1 MLLSALP
8 LGMVDTAWAIS
19 SRDTVVDSGTC
30 GGTLNNSQLMKW
42 TLTSDGT
49 LTISGEGNM
58 FGAPWS
64 QYKSKIKKV
73 VIGEGVKSISDN
85 AFHYYENLRSVSLP
99 STLTSIG
106 EAAFWACSSLQ
117 SITLPNNLTNIGLN
131 AFRACHSLTQ
141 VLIPASVTS
150 IDGSAFECCTGLT
163 DVVFEGNSLEFGS
176 GATFYD
182 CTSLK
187 NVFFNGTRADWTASR
202 GSSGSV
208 LPAAAQIYYKN
219 DLISSGTCGDN
230 SSGNNTQWKLTKAG
244 TLIITVGTGYT
255 EGGIADFAYGKAPW
269 YQDIYDSGIRC
280 LIIGS
285 GIKTIGSYAFADC
298 TDLAEIIVPDGVI
311 SIGNGAFLQNSGAKR
326 VVLPPS
332 TVYIGHGALRDC
344 SALTSVSLP
353 DSMSNRLFL
362 DMFEGC
368 TNLKSVDIPDGITD
382 IYEGDLASC
391 PNWTDIYYD
400 NWGRVWNR
408 VVSNVRDSIPD
419 RMNVHFKDNIYDSG
433 SCGENVTWTLTA
445 DGTLTISGTGAM
457 TDYTYD
463 SRSPWYSCRTYIK
476 RVVMQQGVTSIGG
489 DAFWDCSGLTSV
501 TIPDGVTSI
510 GGDAFWDCSGL
521 TSVTIPDGVT
531 SIGGYAF
538 RGCSGLTSVT
548 IPEGVTSI
556 GDYAF
561 DNCSSLTDIY
571 YGGYGT
577 DWQKLNVSIPTS
589 ATVHFKDNIYGKGD
603 CGINV
608 TWELTGDGTLII
620 SGTGRIS
627 NYSHDNNAPWYSC
640 RAYIKRVVIQQGV
653 RAIGDRAFWDCSGL
667 TSVTIPDGVTS
678 IGDYAFAYCV
688 SLTSATIPEGV
699 TSIGWSAFENCTA
712 LTFMTIPEGVTSIGN
727 SAFSGC
733 SGLTSVT
740 IPSSVT
746 SIGWS
751 AFKNCTALTFM
762 TIPESVTYISGEVF
776 SNCVRLARVTI
787 PKSVTEIG
795 SKAFYY
801 CDSLTDV
808 YYAGTAADWA
818 KISISEGNEDLTS
831 AALRCAPASLS
842 APTVTGGNDSQGR
855 PTLKWKAVSGAAKY
869 EVYRAR
875 SKDGDY
881 IKYSTVTGTSYTNIS
896 YIENGNTYY
905 YKVRA
910 LDASGTAGA
919 WSSVVSVTYKQT
931 LPAPIVTGGNDSQ
944 GRPTLKWKAVSGA
957 AKYEVYRARSKNGDY
972 IKYST
977 VTGTSYTNTSYIEN
991 GNTYYYKVRALK
1003 SSGTAGAWSSIVSVT
1018 YKQTLPA
1025 PTVTGGNDAQGR
1037 PTLKWNAVSGAAKYE
1052 VYRARSRDGSYSKYS
1067 TVTGTSYTNTS
1078 YIEDGNTYYYKVRA
1092 LDANGTAG
1100 AWSSIVSVTYKQT
1113 LPAPTVT
1120 GGNDSQGRP
1129 TLKWKAVTGA
1139 AKYEVYRA
1147 RSKDG
1152 DYIKYSTVTGTSYTN
1167 TSYIENG
1174 NTYYYKVRAL
1184 DANGTAG
1191 AWSSVVSVTYKQ
1203 TLPAPAVTGG
1213 NDSQGRP
1220 TLKWKA
1226 VTGAAKYE
1234 VYRARS
1240 KDGDYIKYSTVTG
1253 TSYTN
1258 TSYIENGNTYYYK
1271 VRALDANGTAG
1282 AWSSV
1287 VSVTYKQTLPAPTVT
1302 GGNDAQGRPTLTWKA
1317 VTGAAKYEVYRARS
1331 KDGDYIKYSTVTG
1344 TSYTNTSY
1352 IENGNTYYYKVRAL
1366 DANGTAGAWS
1376 SIVSVTYRK
1385 PAAATVA
1392 SGKCGDSAKWTLDA
1406 AGTLTIS
1413 GSGKTWDFIDED
1425 WNANAPWYDASLR
1438 LRIKKVVV
1446 EKGITY
1452 VGTRA
1457 FYDCSEMTS
1466 VSLPTTLETMGA
1478 DVFMYCTGLTSVT
1491 IPDGVTFISGDFF
1504 LGCTSLKS
1512 VTLPDSLR
1520 NIGGCTFMYCASL
1533 TSVRLPANLRYI
1545 TWRMFKDCTSLT
1557 SVTIPRG
1564 TVEVKKEAFDGCTSL
1579 KNVTFTGSAA
1589 DWKGVTIRPGNTALT
1604 SAAIKCIGSTVL
1616 TAPTLT
1622 LSVSKKGQPTLK
1634 WSAVS
1639 GAAGYQLWCSYD
1651 GGNDYD
1657 PSYRWLANN
1666 DKTATSYTVPAD
1678 TLKKGQTYTFKVRA
1692 VTSSGAVGSFSKE
1705 VTFTYNP
1712 AASLP
1717 APTVTGGNDAQG
1729 RPTLKWNAV
1738 SGAAKYEVY
1747 RARSLNGDYIKYSTV
1762 TGTSY
1767 TNISYIENGNTY
1779 YYKVRALDANG
1790 TAGAWSS
1797 IVSVTYRKPAAAT
1810 VASGKCGDSAKWTL
1824 DAAGTLTIT
1833 GAGPMADYGAYGPW
1847 YIAHL
1852 TDIKKVVVQEGV
1864 TTIGDH
1870 AFANL
1875 SYVTSVTIPSSITSI
1890 GAHAF
1895 EKCRLGGAVTLP
1907 EGLTAIGDFAFSG
1920 SGMASLTLPESLR
1933 TIGNSA
1939 FLFCSL
1945 RELTIPDGVTSI
1957 GTGAFCNAS
1966 LTSVKLPASGVTLG
1980 DSLFQECENLTD
1992 VTLPAD
1998 LTVIGPSMFENCGSL
2013 KNVTIPSGVTH
2024 IGNAAFAACEA
2035 LPEIRLPDGME
2046 ALGSEAFV
2054 GCRAV
2059 TKVYIPRSLTSIG
2072 EAAFRICEGL
2082 TDVYYGGTAAE
2093 WLAISVADR
2102 NDPLL
2107 NAALHCTGQSAS
2119 RLDVPAMTL
2128 GEDCSDGKP
2137 TVWWPA
2143 VTGAERYEIWRAQA
2157 ASDGSAPAA
2166 SAYTLIVSADVTFH
2180 KDTTAEAD
2188 TWYYYKVRAVSG
2200 STYSDFSQEARRY
2213 CEAPP
2218 TMDTPEI
2225 TSLELDDSGK
2235 PVLTWRTVE
2244 GAARYQV
2251 FRSEDNGFSYSP
2263 MGTVL
2268 PTGSDT
2274 ITWTDTTAV
2283 SGTGYYYGVGCYDD
2297 NGHYSSFGGGEWWVT
2312 AR

>member
-1 MLLSALP
+1 MTYRHIPAEIIKKRGVSVKKRILSILLAALMLLSAVP

-73 VIGEGVKSISDN
+73 VIGEGVESISDN

-382 IYEGDLASC
+382 ICEGDLASC

-463 SRSPWYSCRTYIK
+463 SRSPWYSCR
-476 RVVMQQGVTSIGG
+476 
-489 DAFWDCSGLTSV
+489 
-501 TIPDGVTSI
+501 
-510 GGDAFWDCSGL
+510 
-521 TSVTIPDGVT
+521 
-531 SIGGYAF
+531 
-538 RGCSGLTSVT
+538 
-548 IPEGVTSI
+548 
-556 GDYAF
+556 
-561 DNCSSLTDIY
+561 
-571 YGGYGT
+571 
-577 DWQKLNVSIPTS
+577 
-589 ATVHFKDNIYGKGD
+589 
-603 CGINV
+603 
-608 TWELTGDGTLII
+608 
-620 SGTGRIS
+620 
-627 NYSHDNNAPWYSC
+627 
-640 RAYIKRVVIQQGV
+640 AYIKRVVIQQGV
-653 RAIGDRAFWDCSGL
+653 RAIGDYAFYYCENL
-667 TSVTIPDGVTS
+667 TSVTIPDSVTS

-699 TSIGWSAFENCTA
+699 TSIGGDAFLGCTG
-712 LTFMTIPEGVTSIGN
+712 LTSVAIPSSVTSTGFETFSGCTGLTSITIPEGVTSIGN
-727 SAFSGC
+727 YAFKGCSGLTSVTIPDSVTSIGGSAFSGC

-751 AFKNCTALTFM
+751 AFENCTALTFM

-776 SNCVRLARVTI
+776 SNCIRLAKVTI
-787 PKSVTEIG
+787 PKSVTSIG
-795 SKAFYY
+795 KNAFYY
-801 CDSLTDV
+801 CESIADV
-808 YYAGTAADWA
+808 YYDGTEEDWA
-818 KISISEGNEDLTS
+818 KISISEGNEDLLA
-831 AALRCAPASLS
+831 AALHCKPTPLTAPS
-842 APTVTGGNDSQGR
+842 VTGGNDSQGR
-855 PTLKWKAVSGAAKY
+855 PTLKWDKVAGAAKY

-881 IKYSTVTGTSYTNIS
+881 IKYSTQTSTGYTNS
-896 YIENGNTYY
+896 AYLTSGSTYY

-910 LDASGTAGA
+910 LDANGTAGP
-919 WSSVVSVTYKQT
+919 WSDVVAVTCRLGLT
-931 LPAPIVTGGNDSQ
+931 APSVTGGNDSQ
-944 GRPTLKWKAVSGA
+944 GRPTLKWDKVAGA
-957 AKYEVYRARSKNGDY
+957 AKYEVYRS
-972 IKYST
+972 YSQ
-977 VTGTSYTNTSYIEN
+977 N
-991 GNTYYYKVRALK
+991 GN
-1003 SSGTAGAWSSIVSVT
+1003 
-1018 YKQTLPA
+1018 
-1025 PTVTGGNDAQGR
+1025 
-1037 PTLKWNAVSGAAKYE
+1037 
-1052 VYRARSRDGSYSKYS
+1052 YSKYS
-1067 TVTGTSYTNTS
+1067 TQTSTGYTNSSYLTS
-1078 YIEDGNTYYYKVRA
+1078 GSTYYYKVRA

-1113 LPAPTVT
+1113 LSAPAVT

-1129 TLKWKAVTGA
+1129 TLKWNAVTGA

-1152 DYIKYSTVTGTSYTN
+1152 DYIKYSTQTSTGYTN
-1167 TSYIENG
+1167 SAYLTSG
-1174 NTYYYKVRAL
+1174 
-1184 DANGTAG
+1184 
-1191 AWSSVVSVTYKQ
+1191 S
-1203 TLPAPAVTGG
+1203 
-1213 NDSQGRP
+1213 
-1220 TLKWKA
+1220 
-1226 VTGAAKYE
+1226 
-1234 VYRARS
+1234 
-1240 KDGDYIKYSTVTG
+1240 
-1253 TSYTN
+1253 
-1258 TSYIENGNTYYYK
+1258 TYYYK

-1302 GGNDAQGRPTLTWKA
+1302 GGNDAQGRPTLTWNA

-1331 KDGDYIKYSTVTG
+1331 RSGEYIKYSTVTG

-1376 SIVSVTYRK
+1376 SIVSVTYR
-1385 PAAATVA
+1385 AAST
-1392 SGKCGDSAKWTLDA
+1392 
-1406 AGTLTIS
+1406 GTLS
-1413 GSGKTWDFIDED
+1413 
-1425 WNANAPWYDASLR
+1425 
-1438 LRIKKVVV
+1438 
-1446 EKGITY
+1446 
-1452 VGTRA
+1452 
-1457 FYDCSEMTS
+1457 
-1466 VSLPTTLETMGA
+1466 
-1478 DVFMYCTGLTSVT
+1478 
-1491 IPDGVTFISGDFF
+1491 
-1504 LGCTSLKS
+1504 
-1512 VTLPDSLR
+1512 
-1520 NIGGCTFMYCASL
+1520 
-1533 TSVRLPANLRYI
+1533 
-1545 TWRMFKDCTSLT
+1545 
-1557 SVTIPRG
+1557 
-1564 TVEVKKEAFDGCTSL
+1564 
-1579 KNVTFTGSAA
+1579 
-1589 DWKGVTIRPGNTALT
+1589 
-1604 SAAIKCIGSTVL
+1604 
-1616 TAPTLT
+1616 APTVT
-1622 LSVSKKGQPTLK
+1622 GGNDSQGRPTLK
-1634 WSAVS
+1634 WNAVS
-1639 GAAGYQLWCSYD
+1639 GAAKYEVYRARSKD
-1651 GGNDYD
+1651 GDYIKY
-1657 PSYRWLANN
+1657 S
-1666 DKTATSYTVPAD
+1666 TITGTSYTNISYIEN
-1678 TLKKGQTYTFKVRA
+1678 GNTYYYKVRA
-1692 VTSSGAVGSFSKE
+1692 LDANGTAGAWGSIVSVTYKQ
-1705 VTFTYNP
+1705 T
-1712 AASLP
+1712 LP

-1747 RARSLNGDYIKYSTV
+1747 RARSRSGEYIKYSTVTGTSYTNTSYIEDGNTYYYKVRALDASGTAGAWSSIVSVTYRAASTGTLPAPTVTGGNDAQGRPTLTWNAVTGAAKYEVYRARSQSGDYIKYSTVTGTSYTNTSYIEDGNTYYYKVRALDANGTAGAWGSIVSVTYRAASTGTLSAPTVTGGNDAQGRPTLKWNAVTGAAKYEVYRARSLNGDYIKYSTV

-1767 TNISYIENGNTY
+1767 TNTSYIENGNTY
-1779 YYKVRALDANG
+1779 YYKVRALKSDG

-1824 DAAGTLTIT
+1824 DAAGTLTIS
-1833 GAGPMADYGAYGPW
+1833 GSGRMYDYEWPADRGGTTPPW
-1847 YIAHL
+1847 LANKYRDSIRALRVEQGITYI
-1852 TDIKKVVVQEGV
+1852 GRC
-1864 TTIGDH
+1864 
-1870 AFANL
+1870 AFDSCSNL
-1875 SYVTSVTIPSSITSI
+1875 SDVTLPTSLRIIGQCAFNDCTALRSIQ
-1890 GAHAF
+1890 
-1895 EKCRLGGAVTLP
+1895 LP
-1907 EGLTAIGDFAFSG
+1907 EGLTTIMEDAFNAAGLVSITFPSTLG
-1920 SGMASLTLPESLR
+1920 ELRDGAFMNCEKLQSLRLPEGLT
-1933 TIGNSA
+1933 TIGNWAFYCNPNISSIYIPASVTTIGEEAFIYYNNLATVRYGGSQSQWSA
-1939 FLFCSL
+1939 VSVAANAF
-1945 RELTIPDGVTSI
+1945 PDGVRY
-1957 GTGAFCNAS
+1957 
-1966 LTSVKLPASGVTLG
+1966 VY
-1980 DSLFQECENLTD
+1980 
-1992 VTLPAD
+1992 
-1998 LTVIGPSMFENCGSL
+1998 
-2013 KNVTIPSGVTH
+2013 NV
-2024 IGNAAFAACEA
+2024 N
-2035 LPEIRLPDGME
+2035 
-2046 ALGSEAFV
+2046 
-2054 GCRAV
+2054 
-2059 TKVYIPRSLTSIG
+2059 
-2072 EAAFRICEGL
+2072 
-2082 TDVYYGGTAAE
+2082 
-2093 WLAISVADR
+2093 
-2102 NDPLL
+2102 
-2107 NAALHCTGQSAS
+2107 
-2119 RLDVPAMTL
+2119 
-2128 GEDCSDGKP
+2128 
-2137 TVWWPA
+2137 
-2143 VTGAERYEIWRAQA
+2143 
-2157 ASDGSAPAA
+2157 
-2166 SAYTLIVSADVTFH
+2166 
-2180 KDTTAEAD
+2180 
-2188 TWYYYKVRAVSG
+2188 
-2200 STYSDFSQEARRY
+2200 
-2213 CEAPP
+2213 
-2218 TMDTPEI
+2218 
-2225 TSLELDDSGK
+2225 
-2235 PVLTWRTVE
+2235 
-2244 GAARYQV
+2244 
-2251 FRSEDNGFSYSP
+2251 
-2263 MGTVL
+2263 
-2268 PTGSDT
+2268 
-2274 ITWTDTTAV
+2274 
-2283 SGTGYYYGVGCYDD
+2283 
-2297 NGHYSSFGGGEWWVT
+2297 
-2312 AR
+2312 

>member
-1 MLLSALP
+1 MLLSAVP
-8 LGMVDTAWAIS
+8 LGIVDTAWAIS

-476 RVVMQQGVTSIGG
+476 RVVMQQGVTSIG
-489 DAFWDCSGLTSV
+489 DLAFWDCSGLTSV

-510 GGDAFWDCSGL
+510 GGDAFRGCAAL
-521 TSVTIPDGVT
+521 TSVTIPG
-531 SIGGYAF
+531 
-538 RGCSGLTSVT
+538 SVT
-548 IPEGVTSI
+548 NVGQS
-556 GDYAF
+556 AF
-561 DNCSSLTDIY
+561 WACSSLTDIY

-627 NYSHDNNAPWYSC
+627 NYSYDNNAPWYSC

-653 RAIGDRAFWDCSGL
+653 RAIGD
-667 TSVTIPDGVTS
+667 
-678 IGDYAFAYCV
+678 YAFAYCV
-688 SLTSATIPEGV
+688 SLTSVAIPDSVTSIGGGAFSGCAALTSVTIPEGV
-699 TSIGWSAFENCTA
+699 TSIGDGAFSGCTS
-712 LTFMTIPEGVTSIGN
+712 LTSVAIPSSVTEIDG

-733 SGLTSVT
+733 TELTSIT

-751 AFKNCTALTFM
+751 AFENCTALTFM

-787 PKSVTEIG
+787 PKSVTEIS

-818 KISISEGNEDLTS
+818 KISISEGNEDLLA
-831 AALRCAPASLS
+831 AALHCKPTPLTAPSVTGGNDSQGRPTLKWNAVTGAAKYEVYRSYSQNGNYSKYSTQTSTGYTNSSYLTSGSTYYYKVRALDANGTAGPWSDVVAVTCRLGLTAPSVTGGNDSQGRPTLKWDKVAGAAKYEVYRARSRSGEYIKYSTVTGTSYTNISYIENGNTYYYKVRALDANGTAGAWSSVVSVTYKQTLSAPTVTGGNDAQGRPTLKWNAVTGAAKYEVYRARSRSGEYIKYSTVTGTSYTNTSYIENGNTYYYKVRALDANGTAGAWSSIVSVTYRAASTGTLS

-855 PTLKWKAVSGAAKY
+855 PTLKWNAVSGAAKY

-910 LDASGTAGA
+910 LDA
-919 WSSVVSVTYKQT
+919 
-931 LPAPIVTGGNDSQ
+931 N
-944 GRPTLKWKAVSGA
+944 
-957 AKYEVYRARSKNGDY
+957 
-972 IKYST
+972 
-977 VTGTSYTNTSYIEN
+977 
-991 GNTYYYKVRALK
+991 
-1003 SSGTAGAWSSIVSVT
+1003 GTAGAWSSIVSVT

-1052 VYRARSRDGSYSKYS
+1052 VYRARSRSGEYIKYS

-1078 YIEDGNTYYYKVRA
+1078 YIEDGNTYYYKVRALKSDGTAGAWSSVVSVTYKQTLSAPTVTGGNDAQGRPTLKWNAVTGAAKYEVYRARSKDGDYIKYSTVTGTSYTNISYIENGNTYYYKVRA

-1113 LPAPTVT
+1113 LPAPSVT

-1129 TLKWKAVTGA
+1129 TLKWNAVTGA

-1147 RSKDG
+1147 RSK
-1152 DYIKYSTVTGTSYTN
+1152 
-1167 TSYIENG
+1167 
-1174 NTYYYKVRAL
+1174 
-1184 DANGTAG
+1184 
-1191 AWSSVVSVTYKQ
+1191 
-1203 TLPAPAVTGG
+1203 
-1213 NDSQGRP
+1213 
-1220 TLKWKA
+1220 
-1226 VTGAAKYE
+1226 
-1234 VYRARS
+1234 
-1240 KDGDYIKYSTVTG
+1240 
-1253 TSYTN
+1253 
-1258 TSYIENGNTYYYK
+1258 
-1271 VRALDANGTAG
+1271 
-1282 AWSSV
+1282 
-1287 VSVTYKQTLPAPTVT
+1287 
-1302 GGNDAQGRPTLTWKA
+1302 
-1317 VTGAAKYEVYRARS
+1317 
-1331 KDGDYIKYSTVTG
+1331 
-1344 TSYTNTSY
+1344 
-1352 IENGNTYYYKVRAL
+1352 
-1366 DANGTAGAWS
+1366 
-1376 SIVSVTYRK
+1376 
-1385 PAAATVA
+1385 
-1392 SGKCGDSAKWTLDA
+1392 
-1406 AGTLTIS
+1406 
-1413 GSGKTWDFIDED
+1413 
-1425 WNANAPWYDASLR
+1425 
-1438 LRIKKVVV
+1438 
-1446 EKGITY
+1446 
-1452 VGTRA
+1452 
-1457 FYDCSEMTS
+1457 
-1466 VSLPTTLETMGA
+1466 
-1478 DVFMYCTGLTSVT
+1478 
-1491 IPDGVTFISGDFF
+1491 
-1504 LGCTSLKS
+1504 
-1512 VTLPDSLR
+1512 
-1520 NIGGCTFMYCASL
+1520 
-1533 TSVRLPANLRYI
+1533 
-1545 TWRMFKDCTSLT
+1545 
-1557 SVTIPRG
+1557 
-1564 TVEVKKEAFDGCTSL
+1564 
-1579 KNVTFTGSAA
+1579 
-1589 DWKGVTIRPGNTALT
+1589 
-1604 SAAIKCIGSTVL
+1604 
-1616 TAPTLT
+1616 
-1622 LSVSKKGQPTLK
+1622 
-1634 WSAVS
+1634 
-1639 GAAGYQLWCSYD
+1639 
-1651 GGNDYD
+1651 
-1657 PSYRWLANN
+1657 
-1666 DKTATSYTVPAD
+1666 
-1678 TLKKGQTYTFKVRA
+1678 
-1692 VTSSGAVGSFSKE
+1692 
-1705 VTFTYNP
+1705 
-1712 AASLP
+1712 
-1717 APTVTGGNDAQG
+1717 
-1729 RPTLKWNAV
+1729 
-1738 SGAAKYEVY
+1738 
-1747 RARSLNGDYIKYSTV
+1747 NGDYIKYSTV

-1824 DAAGTLTIT
+1824 DAAGTLTIS
-1833 GAGPMADYGAYGPW
+1833 GSGRMYDYEWPADRGGTTPPW
-1847 YIAHL
+1847 LANKYRDSIRALRVEQGITYI
-1852 TDIKKVVVQEGV
+1852 GRC
-1864 TTIGDH
+1864 
-1870 AFANL
+1870 AFDSCSNL
-1875 SYVTSVTIPSSITSI
+1875 SDVTLPTSLRIIGQCAFNDCTALRSIQ
-1890 GAHAF
+1890 
-1895 EKCRLGGAVTLP
+1895 LP
-1907 EGLTAIGDFAFSG
+1907 EGLTTIMEDAFNAAGLVSITFPSTLG
-1920 SGMASLTLPESLR
+1920 ELRDGAFMNCEKLQSLRLPEGLT
-1933 TIGNSA
+1933 TIGNWAFYCNPNISSIYIPASVTTIGEEAFIYYNNLATVRYGGSQSQWSA
-1939 FLFCSL
+1939 VSVAANAF
-1945 RELTIPDGVTSI
+1945 PDGVRY
-1957 GTGAFCNAS
+1957 
-1966 LTSVKLPASGVTLG
+1966 VY
-1980 DSLFQECENLTD
+1980 
-1992 VTLPAD
+1992 
-1998 LTVIGPSMFENCGSL
+1998 
-2013 KNVTIPSGVTH
+2013 NV
-2024 IGNAAFAACEA
+2024 N
-2035 LPEIRLPDGME
+2035 
-2046 ALGSEAFV
+2046 
-2054 GCRAV
+2054 
-2059 TKVYIPRSLTSIG
+2059 
-2072 EAAFRICEGL
+2072 
-2082 TDVYYGGTAAE
+2082 
-2093 WLAISVADR
+2093 
-2102 NDPLL
+2102 
-2107 NAALHCTGQSAS
+2107 
-2119 RLDVPAMTL
+2119 
-2128 GEDCSDGKP
+2128 
-2137 TVWWPA
+2137 
-2143 VTGAERYEIWRAQA
+2143 
-2157 ASDGSAPAA
+2157 
-2166 SAYTLIVSADVTFH
+2166 
-2180 KDTTAEAD
+2180 
-2188 TWYYYKVRAVSG
+2188 
-2200 STYSDFSQEARRY
+2200 
-2213 CEAPP
+2213 
-2218 TMDTPEI
+2218 
-2225 TSLELDDSGK
+2225 
-2235 PVLTWRTVE
+2235 
-2244 GAARYQV
+2244 
-2251 FRSEDNGFSYSP
+2251 
-2263 MGTVL
+2263 
-2268 PTGSDT
+2268 
-2274 ITWTDTTAV
+2274 
-2283 SGTGYYYGVGCYDD
+2283 
-2297 NGHYSSFGGGEWWVT
+2297 
-2312 AR
+2312 